1 MTGILMGF
9 FLMAGGK
16 MESVGDT
23 FYCGSFTIKQE
34 KDELLM
40 AKEIFDNIPVNN
52 KYTSFQCIVEGNL
65 KRLARGFLYP
75 SRLYGALE
83 IMSNTC
89 FTTRFFLDNGVINK
103 A

>member
-1 MTGILMGF
+1 
-9 FLMAGGK
+9 

-40 AKEIFDNIPVNN
+40 AKEIFDKIPVRNE
-52 KYTSFQCIVEGNL
+52 YISFQCIAVGSS
-65 KRLARGFLYP
+65 KRMVKGYLYP

-89 FTTRFFLDNGVINK
+89 FTTRFYLDNGVVNK